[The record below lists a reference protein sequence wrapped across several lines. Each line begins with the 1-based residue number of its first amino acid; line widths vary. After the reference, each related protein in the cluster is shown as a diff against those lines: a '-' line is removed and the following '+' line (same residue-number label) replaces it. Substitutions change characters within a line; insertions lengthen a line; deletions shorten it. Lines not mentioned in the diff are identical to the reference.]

1 MLNVKDKPGLILGK
15 SNSNCKETK
24 SFVPK
29 EEMFGKILLDNIL
42 FRGFHTARD
51 IGYLS

>member
-1 MLNVKDKPGLILGK
+1 MLNVKDKAGLILGK
-15 SNSNCKETK
+15 SNSKCKETK

-29 EEMFGKILLDNIL
+29 EEMFGKILLDSIL
-42 FRGFHTARD
+42 LRVFHTAQD